1 MKILQVHSFFYP
13 HVGGSETYVLELSK
27 HLVQRGH
34 QVLVVTS
41 KLPGTRDRENIEGL
55 EVIRLPGIYLPR
67 VPYFLFSPRLLGV
80 LMQFSPQF
88 DLIHSHVRFFLSTN
102 CVALLRRLRK
112 VPPFV
117 LTLHATHPKPQ
128 IAWLRHLEQI
138 YERTVG
144 RFTVGSADA
153 LIALDVNVK
162 NHAMRYG
169 ADGSKI
175 TLIPNGV
182 DVTRFSNH
190 RAVRHDTVSPVFQ
203 IGYIGNL
210 VYRKGVQDLIQ
221 AVSLLPSTAAFQLKL
236 VGDGPDR
243 NRLVTLCQQQRIE
256 PYVSFLGALD
266 KNRIPEFLHSL
277 DALVLPSL
285 AEGMPTVVLEAM
297 AGGVPVVATAV
308 GATPTLIDSEAVGLL
323 VPPQAPAAIAQALE
337 RLRANPDM
345 RREIATNARVRVER
359 LYSWEVIASQIEDV
373 YRRATDG

>member
-27 HLVQRGH
+27 RLVQRGH
-34 QVLVVTS
+34 QVVVVTS
-41 KLPGTRDRENIEGL
+41 KLPGTSDREIIEGL
-55 EVIRLPGIYLPR
+55 EVIRVPGIYLPR

-80 LMQFSPQF
+80 LMQLSPQF
-88 DLIHSHVRFFLSTN
+88 DLVHSHVRFFLSTN
-102 CVALLRRLRK
+102 CVALLRRIGK

-128 IAWLRHLEQI
+128 IAWLRHVEQL

-144 RFTVGSADA
+144 RLTVQSADA
-153 LIALDVNVK
+153 VIALDVNVRD
-162 NHAMRYG
+162 HAMRYG
-169 ADGSKI
+169 ADAAQMVV
-175 TLIPNGV
+175 IPNGV

-190 RAVRHDTVSPVFQ
+190 RVVRHDTVSPVFRV
-203 IGYIGNL
+203 GYIGRL
-210 VYRKGVQDLIQ
+210 ISGKGVQDLIQ
-221 AVSLLPSTAAFQLKL
+221 AVSLLSSTPDLQLKI

-243 NRLVTLCQQQRIE
+243 NRLQTLCQQQGIDR
-256 PYVSFLGALD
+256 YVSFLGALD

-297 AGGVPVVATAV
+297 AAGVPVVARAV

-323 VPPQAPAAIAQALE
+323 VPPQAPSAIAQALE
-337 RLRANPDM
+337 RFRANPDV
-345 RREIATNARVRVER
+345 RRAIAMNARKRVER
-359 LYSWEVIASQIEDV
+359 FYSWEVIASQIENV
-373 YRRATDG
+373 YRRVTDG